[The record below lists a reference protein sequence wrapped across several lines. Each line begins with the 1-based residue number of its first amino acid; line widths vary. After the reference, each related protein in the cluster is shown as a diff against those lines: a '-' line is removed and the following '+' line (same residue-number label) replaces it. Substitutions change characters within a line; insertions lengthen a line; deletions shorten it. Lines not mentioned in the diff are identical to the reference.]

1 VSDKKPQLLDF
12 MPVVIFVFVVLIFG
26 FLTNGK
32 LFTIRNIINIANQSY
47 TTILAGFGMIFVI
60 AMGGTDISYG
70 SMIALSGT
78 LFSMASMQF
87 SGLVVFPIAIAV
99 GIASGLIIGV
109 VNTKYHVP
117 SFMASLAMLI
127 ALRAVVNLILGANVL
142 QMDKVTK
149 NLLNSNLFKLGVF
162 LLFLS
167 GAYYL
172 FNYTRFG
179 LYVKA
184 IGENENSVKFSGI
197 NVVRIKILAFIISGV
212 MASIAGVFIVAR
224 TGGVSN
230 TLGASFEMRVMMAI
244 FIGSVPVQGGMKS
257 KIYKLIIGALMITIL
272 ESGLVLCGI
281 GGSITQGVRGL
292 VLLGSVL
299 LTNILS
305 TRLVFRYKGMRISRH
320 EN

>member
-1 VSDKKPQLLDF
+1 VIKKPQLIDF
-12 MPVVIFVFVVLIFG
+12 MPIVIFVFIVLVFG
-26 FLTNGK
+26 FLTNGR
-32 LFTIRNIINIANQSY
+32 LFTARNLINIVNQSY

-78 LFSMASMQF
+78 LFSMASIRF
-87 SGLVVFPIAIAV
+87 GGLVVFPIAIAV

-109 VNTKYHVP
+109 VNAKYHVP
-117 SFMASLAMLI
+117 SFMVSLAMLI
-127 ALRAVVNLILGANVL
+127 ALRAVVSLIMGANTFM
-142 QMDKVTK
+142 MDRTIK
-149 NLLNSNLFKLGVF
+149 NLLNNNFFKLGVF
-162 LLFLS
+162 LLFL
-167 GAYYL
+167 GGIYYL

-212 MASIAGVFIVAR
+212 MASIAGVFVIAR
-224 TGGVSN
+224 VGGMSN
-230 TLGASFEMRVMMAI
+230 NVGLSFEMRVMMAL

-257 KIYKLIIGALMITIL
+257 GIYKLIIGALMITVI

-281 GGSITQGVRGL
+281 GGSITQGIRGL
-292 VLLGSVL
+292 ILLGSVFL
-299 LTNILS
+299 ANILRGQFS
-305 TRLVFRYKGMRISRH
+305 DTKG
-320 EN
+320 